1 MAAPLNGSVHVIK
14 YFIINGT
21 KKVQTEC
28 NKACLNC
35 RVKPFLSKDAR
46 NKIVEIKVEGLPA
59 LAQEEPKLESPSQE
73 PSSTV
78 TKPSGV
84 RILVELRM
92 TNGLHIFQKN
102 LSYQELKLL
111 IEKQEGLC

>member
-14 YFIINGT
+14 YFIIYSINGT

-46 NKIVEIKVEGLPA
+46 NKIEEIKVEGLPA
-59 LAQEEPKLESPSQE
+59 LA
-73 PSSTV
+73 
-78 TKPSGV
+78 
-84 RILVELRM
+84 
-92 TNGLHIFQKN
+92 
-102 LSYQELKLL
+102 
-111 IEKQEGLC
+111 